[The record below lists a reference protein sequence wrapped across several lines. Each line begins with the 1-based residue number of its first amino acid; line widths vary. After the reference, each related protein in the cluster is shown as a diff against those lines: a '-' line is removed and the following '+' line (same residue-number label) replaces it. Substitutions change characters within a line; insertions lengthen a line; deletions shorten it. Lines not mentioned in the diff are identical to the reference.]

1 MKLRIAEAIAAH
13 MAWVDSLNQ
22 ALEKRETP
30 DELHLAGYD
39 DMCTFGKWLYSL
51 DDAVKIT
58 PPYRRVKDLH
68 YRFHQEAAHLVEQAL
83 NGDFTA
89 ARLLAYGE
97 FGKTSEELIK
107 TMEAW
112 QAGL

>member
-1 MKLRIAEAIAAH
+1 MKLHIAEAIAAH
-13 MAWVDSLNQ
+13 KTWVDFLNQ
-22 ALEKRETP
+22 ALERRETP

-39 DMCTFGKWLYSL
+39 DMCKFGKWLYSL
-51 DDAVKIT
+51 DDTVKIT
-58 PPYRRVKDLH
+58 QPYRRVKDLH
-68 YRFHQEAAHLVEQAL
+68 YRFHQEAEQVVEQAL

-89 ARLLAYGE
+89 AGLLSKGGFAN
-97 FGKTSEELIK
+97 TSAELVR